1 MHLGILKNQPTFDI
15 EVIFESVVD
24 FVHWGKAGVSLGAQG
39 CSGWWGT
46 WDVVLCEINLLLIFR
61 SYLKQLEL
69 LTLCTEGKLGSVLG
83 PRVG

>member
-15 EVIFESVVD
+15 GVIFESVVD

-46 WDVVLCEINLLLIFR
+46 WDVVLCEINLL
-61 SYLKQLEL
+61 
-69 LTLCTEGKLGSVLG
+69 
-83 PRVG
+83 